1 MKIWMYGVMN
11 KKKNYKKTAKRTI
24 DLQISALSKLKKT
37 IGNSFNDAVKII
49 GDCKSKCI
57 LVGVGKSGHV
67 ANLIASSLNSIG
79 ASSFALQSA
88 GDAAHG
94 DLGAISSGTNKDV
107 LILISNSG
115 SSSELNPIISFSK
128 KYNIKLIGITS
139 KKNSTLYKSSDIK
152 ILIPE
157 VKEAGDGAFVPTS
170 SLITQAS
177 IGSALVIAVMQY
189 KKHGIS
195 IFRKFHPGGTLS
207 KKLLSAKDLMVK
219 VPFISENC
227 RMKKALKILSE
238 KKLGMLVVRNK
249 RKFTI
254 GIVVDGDVKRANQK
268 YKNLHNF
275 KVKNIMTKK
284 PLTVDKNLLAVQCLN
299 LMNKKKITSLLV
311 HANNKKNKTVGVL
324 HIHKVLENLN

>member
-1 MKIWMYGVMN
+1 MN
-11 KKKNYKKTAKRTI
+11 KNKNYKKSAKKTI
-24 DLQISALSKLKKT
+24 GLQISALNKLKNKV
-37 IGNSFNDAVKII
+37 GNSFNEAVKVI
-49 GDCKSKCI
+49 GNCKSKCI
-57 LVGVGKSGHV
+57 LVGVGKSGHL

-128 KYNIKLIGITS
+128 KNNIKLIGITS

>member
-1 MKIWMYGVMN
+1 MN
-11 KKKNYKKTAKRTI
+11 KNKNYKKSAKKTI
-24 DLQISALSKLKKT
+24 GLQISALNKLKNK
-37 IGNSFNDAVKII
+37 IGNSFNEAVKVI
-49 GDCKSKCI
+49 GNCKSKCI
-57 LVGVGKSGHV
+57 LVGVGKSGHL

-254 GIVVDGDVKRANQK
+254 GIVVDGDVKRASQK

>member
-1 MKIWMYGVMN
+1 MFGTMN
-11 KKKNYKKTAKRTI
+11 KNKNYKKSAKKTI
-24 DLQISALSKLKKT
+24 GLQISALNKLKNK
-37 IGNSFNDAVKII
+37 IGNSFNEAVKVI
-49 GDCKSKCI
+49 GNCKSKCI
-57 LVGVGKSGHV
+57 LVGVGKSGHL

-128 KYNIKLIGITS
+128 KNNIKLIGITS